1 MKELEDKIA
10 QLKGVETKTD
20 ATTGEITVE
29 LSLTSEQTDAL
40 ETLRREMVSIRKQ
53 LRDVQRGLRE
63 DVENL
68 EAWLKFVNIGLVP
81 LIVAAIAIVLGTVQV
96 ARRRRSY
103 TGG

>member
-1 MKELEDKIA
+1 M
-10 QLKGVETKTD
+10 
-20 ATTGEITVE
+20 E
-29 LSLTSEQTDAL
+29 LSLTQEQKDEL
-40 ETLRREMVSIRKQ
+40 ESLRLEMVSIRKQ

-68 EAWLKFVNIGLVP
+68 ETWLQFVNIGLVP

-103 TGG
+103 KGG

>member
-1 MKELEDKIA
+1 
-10 QLKGVETKTD
+10 LKGVETKTD
-20 ATTGEITVE
+20 ATTGEIKVV
-29 LSLTSEQTDAL
+29 LSLTSEQTEAL
-40 ETLRREMVSIRKQ
+40 ETLRREMISIRKQ